1 MDLLGD
7 SQEVI
12 RNEALLLM
20 VGLTHASPDIN
31 RFAAYQGAFENQ
43 INIIRQDAQSCIFT
57 LACPAKDCSDKHREL
72 SLKQLAL
79 QPAHHDRCG

>member
-43 INIIRQDAQSCIFT
+43 INIIRQDAQSCI
-57 LACPAKDCSDKHREL
+57 SH
-72 SLKQLAL
+72 
-79 QPAHHDRCG
+79 